1 MQAAPPTIYIDV
13 IGRLFVLLLV
23 AVALGAVIYR
33 ATRRSLIL
41 GIVLGLFSATG
52 LYGLLGQMGPD
63 TRAALFFLLFVM
75 IVAFVVGLLTLPR
88 KARRVA
94 EPRSRP
100 GVLPSRPPAAASKVF
115 VGNRLGLADSLG
127 MAAKTGLLLL
137 LGFLG
142 LVAVT
147 ILWHRF
153 PDDPLWAQLLIGGL
167 VGLAV
172 YLLHRRSLRRVSQV
186 GPPPSCP
193 SVSRLKELLA
203 ERLPQEEQARLNRHL
218 ERCPA
223 CQHRLEGLVA
233 AREPWSGLAKHLS
246 QPPQREA
253 ALKQV
258 MENLKHEP
266 DPEPTRDEPVA
277 AADLPL
283 GFLSPSDKP
292 DQLGRLGPY
301 EVLAEIGRGGMGIV
315 LKAFDP
321 TLHRVVAIKVL
332 APQLATSGV
341 ARKRFMRE
349 AQAVAA
355 VTHDHIVTIHAVEE
369 ANGLPYLV
377 MQYIPGQSLQD
388 RIDKEGPL
396 PLKEILRIGMQTAA
410 GLAAAHAQGIIHRD
424 IKPANI
430 LLENGVQRVKLTDFG
445 LARAMDDASVT
456 QSGFVAGSPQYMAPE
471 QARGETL
478 DHRADLF
485 SLGSVLYTMCTGR
498 PPFRAANTF
507 AVLRRVSEETPR
519 PIREVNPEIP
529 DWLAAVVDKLHAKDP
544 AARYQSAGEMAEVL
558 GRHLAELQQASYVP
572 PPLPAPQ
579 PAGAAA
585 GPNGL
590 LTSLTICPSCGAELH
605 VPEKM
610 VGGTVHC
617 PECGKP
623 FRVEEG
629 SEEIQVARALKPAPP
644 APLRPGH
651 SFPRRSRFPIVA
663 AVLLGLMFLVCL
675 GVFGLYSAHSTIRE
689 PAHATVVPRPQSLP
703 DPVPRA
709 PMAPTLVEPWSQ
721 FWTNT
726 LNGFPEGAAL
736 FGAVDL
742 RRVQMGNATPPVLDL
757 LMPPG
762 ARQVLTP
769 EELWR
774 LGGLDGFS
782 FAYYFDPAKPEP
794 ARQVLRLRY
803 GSALGTREKLLT
815 SLRRTSP
822 DVEAEVDA
830 REAAPAASPVRMT
843 SARLPFALGLLDDSD
858 LFLAGYRE
866 GCADGAKHLEVLES
880 VAPFDSSRNRR
891 PVKSGR
897 TQRAKPAWPAA
908 ALKDIPRDVS
918 GVVVGEV
925 TPDLGKFLSQRLGLQ
940 VCPRNFV
947 LYAKAGPKGLEL
959 HTVLKVATTGS
970 EQTLLRN
977 LRFLSDA
984 GFTALFPPEI
994 KNRSGGAVLQRWLNA
1009 LSGTTL
1015 RWEAG
1020 KGLVRGQMSIPYQNL
1035 NDLGAALAALGDPPA
1050 VHEARTAAEGIL
1062 NDLLAGKLDD
1072 DPQLGRLPGKVKGF
1086 RSWSIESQEIKPD
1099 NPRAVTFRGTLTGSP
1114 GEAGFTVLLVKQ
1126 ADGPWKIASFGGP
1139 NPK

>member
-1 MQAAPPTIYIDV
+1 
-13 IGRLFVLLLV
+13 
-23 AVALGAVIYR
+23 
-33 ATRRSLIL
+33 
-41 GIVLGLFSATG
+41 
-52 LYGLLGQMGPD
+52 MGPD

-75 IVAFVVGLLTLPR
+75 IVAFVVRLLTLPR
-88 KARRVA
+88 KARRDA
-94 EPRSRP
+94 EPQSRASP
-100 GVLPSRPPAAASKVF
+100 ALFCPP
-115 VGNRLGLADSLG
+115 
-127 MAAKTGLLLL
+127 
-137 LGFLG
+137 
-142 LVAVT
+142 
-147 ILWHRF
+147 
-153 PDDPLWAQLLIGGL
+153 
-167 VGLAV
+167 
-172 YLLHRRSLRRVSQV
+172 
-186 GPPPSCP
+186 
-193 SVSRLKELLA
+193 VSRLKDFLCPPVSRLKDLLA

-258 MENLKHEP
+258 MENLKREP
-266 DPEPTRDEPVA
+266 DPEPTRDEPAVP
-277 AADLPL
+277 ADLPL

-377 MQYIPGQSLQD
+377 MQYVPGQSLQD

-396 PLKEILRIGMQTAA
+396 PLKEVLRIGMQTAA

-544 AARYQSAGEMAEVL
+544 AARYQSAGDVAEVL

-572 PPLPAPQ
+572 PPLPAPP

-585 GPNGL
+585 EPNGL

-605 VPEKM
+605 VPERM

-617 PECGKP
+617 PECGQP
-623 FRVEEG
+623 FRVEQG
-629 SEEIQVARALKPAPP
+629 SEEIQVARALKPAPL
-644 APLRPGH
+644 APSRPGNR
-651 SFPRRSRFPIVA
+651 FPRRSRFPIVA
-663 AVLLGLMFLVCL
+663 AVFLGLMFLTCL
-675 GVFGLYSAHSTIRE
+675 GVFSLYFAPSSSRQ
-689 PAHATVVPRPQSLP
+689 PAHGSLVPHAQAWP
-703 DPVPRA
+703 DGPGVPK
-709 PMAPTLVEPWSQ
+709 APTQVEPWPQ

-742 RRVQMGNATPPVLDL
+742 RRAQLGNATPPVLDVV
-757 LMPPG
+757 MPPG
-762 ARQVLTP
+762 ARQVLAP

-782 FAYYFDPAKPEP
+782 FAYYFDQENPDKS
-794 ARQVLRLRY
+794 RQLLRLRY
-803 GSALGTREKLLT
+803 GSALGTRQKLLT
-815 SLRRTSP
+815 SLRRTAP
-822 DVEAEVDA
+822 DVDAEVGA
-830 REAAPAASPVRMT
+830 GGAAPAASPVRMA
-843 SARLPFALGLLDDSD
+843 SPQLPFALGLLDDSE

-866 GCADGAKHLEVLES
+866 GRAGGAKHLDVLER
-880 VAPFDSSRNRR
+880 VAPFDFSGNRR
-891 PVKSGR
+891 PPKSGR
-897 TQRAKPAWPAA
+897 APRAKPAWPAA

-918 GVVVGEV
+918 GVVVGEI
-925 TPDLGKFLSQRLGLQ
+925 TPDLGKFLSERLGLQ
-940 VCPRNFV
+940 VCPRTFV

-959 HTVLKVATTGS
+959 HTVLKVATAGS
-970 EQTLLRN
+970 EQILLRN
-977 LRFLSDA
+977 LRFLGDA
-984 GFTALFPPEI
+984 GFTALFPPEM

-1015 RWEAG
+1015 RWETG

-1035 NDLGAALAALGDPPA
+1035 SDLGAALAALADPPA

-1072 DPQLGRLPGKVKGF
+1072 DPQLGRLPDKVKGF
-1086 RSWSIESQEIKPD
+1086 RSWSIESQEVKPD

-1114 GEAGFTVLLVKQ
+1114 GEAGFTMLLVKQ
-1126 ADGPWKIASFGGP
+1126 ADGRWMIASFGGP